1 MGAGAQRA
9 THANVPSFPRALA
22 SSPEPKRKTP
32 PRPCPCSLAAASS
45 DESLGEARIPWRP
58 ERVDSLRVPVA
69 IMRPGGCT
77 WGRAWHRRLMS
88 VAGKLEGFKVSPPF
102 SGGLRSA
109 RAGGHDE
116 LTSGRGRQ
124 WPPGLVERRGHAA
137 ARPYSQHPA
146 WALCLALLRGQ
157 WARAPVRFL
166 SISWLV
172 PAPDLFFYPVTLLL
186 RLPVQGRIRPPE
198 FCCFARRL
206 EKGR

>member
-1 MGAGAQRA
+1 
-9 THANVPSFPRALA
+9 
-22 SSPEPKRKTP
+22 
-32 PRPCPCSLAAASS
+32 
-45 DESLGEARIPWRP
+45 
-58 ERVDSLRVPVA
+58 
-69 IMRPGGCT
+69 MRPGGCN
-77 WGRAWHRRLMS
+77 WGRARHRRLMS

-124 WPPGLVERRGHAA
+124 WPPGLVERRGYEA

-146 WALCLALLRGQ
+146 RVLCLALLRGQ

>member
-1 MGAGAQRA
+1 MAAGAGGFP
-9 THANVPSFPRALA
+9 PS
-22 SSPEPKRKTP
+22 SGGNN
-32 PRPCPCSLAAASS
+32 AA
-45 DESLGEARIPWRP
+45 
-58 ERVDSLRVPVA
+58 
-69 IMRPGGCT
+69 GGCT

-88 VAGKLEGFKVSPPF
+88 VAGKLEGFKPPSF
-102 SGGLRSA
+102 SSGAFPVPPSFKALQPCSA
-109 RAGGHDE
+109 RAGRHDK
-116 LTSGRGRQ
+116 LTSGGGRQ
-124 WPPGLVERRGHAA
+124 WPLGLVERRGHAA

-146 WALCLALLRGQ
+146 RALCLALLRGQ

-172 PAPDLFFYPVTLLL
+172 PAPDPFFNPVTLLL